1 MRIKKK
7 HIKESI
13 KDLKN
18 TLDNTEKTIGEFIP
32 KTKETLEKLGFKSND
47 AAETATKIVK
57 GVVGDN
63 EVNEVAVSDSQIE
76 FFNALYK
83 CKTEG
88 DCGSESIKKAAEGMS
103 LKDIEDYAFTKGELP
118 KSVDENYSNFYND
131 PKMITKDM
139 FDDLKGDMSGAQLKK
154 FSPEARMIKDKI
166 AKLINASS
174 RFDIS
179 VINIFNLINNSKDYT
194 DYLNKVQDDLNIHS
208 KNKDMPLNEGDPNDD
223 KLTVGELR
231 QSLEILKKAKNK
243 EEAIASAKSIGK
255 DVLRIVGAFLTM
267 GQSETASLIANV
279 AVDGA
284 GLVGKL
290 LDPKSPPEKNPDPF
304 MQQLQIDPN
313 VSKLLDDKVEY
324 DFIKYAENG
333 LKNMSDDDEIPNFF
347 NELQKFIRDKYTTDY
362 NVSKSINL
370 KKKNESVRPSMT
382 KDELIE
388 TVKTIT
394 EGNKKSRQVLKTIK
408 VKNLRK

>member
-1 MRIKKK
+1 MRIKKQDIIENNEK
-7 HIKESI
+7 AKKIAQNTINDVKNI
-13 KDLKN
+13 VNDLK
-18 TLDNTEKTIGEFIP
+18 TPLTQITGDEESSKKI
-32 KTKETLEKLGFKSND
+32 
-47 AAETATKIVK
+47 ATKIAADSIERAYDK
-57 GVVGDN
+57 QLEEVGPSSVHTTKFDKCVASVEKKSNVDNPYAICQSSLGSDAIKKSHRRKPESQYENTGEDFGDMPTNTDLEVRADDYEKEKENLELFKQDN
-63 EVNEVAVSDSQIE
+63 EKNKNESVRNRISKNELIE
-76 FFNALYK
+76 
-83 CKTEG
+83 
-88 DCGSESIKKAAEGMS
+88 S
-103 LKDIEDYAFTKGELP
+103 LKI
-118 KSVDENYSNFYND
+118 
-131 PKMITKDM
+131 
-139 FDDLKGDMSGAQLKK
+139 
-154 FSPEARMIKDKI
+154 
-166 AKLINASS
+166 
-174 RFDIS
+174 
-179 VINIFNLINNSKDYT
+179 
-194 DYLNKVQDDLNIHS
+194 
-208 KNKDMPLNEGDPNDD
+208 NEGDPNDN

-388 TVKTIT
+388 TV
-394 EGNKKSRQVLKTIK
+394 NKLRNTKKRVIKTIK
-408 VKNLRK
+408 VKDIKI